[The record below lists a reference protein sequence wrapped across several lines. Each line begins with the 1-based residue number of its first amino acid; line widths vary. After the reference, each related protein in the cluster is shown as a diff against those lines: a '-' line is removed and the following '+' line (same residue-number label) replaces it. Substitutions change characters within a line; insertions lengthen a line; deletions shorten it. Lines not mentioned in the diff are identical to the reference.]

1 MSMKYNYLHSAG
13 EGEQDR
19 YLVCE
24 KRLSEAWHMY
34 TLIEQMQRYMISGPV
49 SRGDTIELSLKH
61 YLPLLN
67 LEFSKKWSRHQC
79 SKPGCGTCIIFDGG
93 MKGIG
98 VKITETEVT
107 FFTAQRRICAARKS
121 GVRIFPSSKSCITT
135 GKIS

>member
-107 FFTAQRRICAARKS
+107 FLQHSDEYVQLGKVVFEYFLHPNLVLPL
-121 GVRIFPSSKSCITT
+121 VR
-135 GKIS
+135 